1 MKKRTH
7 YLTHEISLSKIQGVA
22 ACGIYVSREKYGD
35 NITST
40 RADVTCGNCKRSRVY
55 RGK

>member
-1 MKKRTH
+1 MKKQTH

-22 ACGIYVSREKYGD
+22 ACGIYVSREKFGD
-35 NITST
+35 NVTSD
-40 RADVTCGNCKRSRVY
+40 RRSVTCGNCKHSRVY

>member
-35 NITST
+35 NVTST
-40 RADVTCGNCKRSRVY
+40 RVDVTCGNCKRSRIY
-55 RGK
+55 CGK